1 MILRIVSVHPQHGE
15 KTTDFITDKSLIWST
30 IQGVL
35 AAYNEPFFDG
45 GLRAIKNITAIED

>member
-1 MILRIVSVHPQHGE
+1 MILRIVSVHPQYGE
-15 KTTDFITDKSLIWST
+15 KTTDFITDRSLIWST